1 MRKLLSTVTILF
13 CVAISIFSEDLGM
26 IVKYPVGGGTTWS
39 GSQINLK
46 LEFSLQKS
54 QYYEFGFTNDSSI
67 KLGTA
72 VTAIENLPLAK
83 DDAESVNGALK
94 ASADFSVYWKIVSG
108 YPLSLYLKASGPFTR
123 TAEDTVGY
131 SLLGSDNTVI
141 LGDGRENYNTYNT
154 DAYTDSALMLTYKP
168 DYDKQVFSDAD
179 VLELRI
185 ITNDIDNA
193 FANENS
199 SYSTVFTLSLE
210 VQN

>member
-1 MRKLLSTVTILF
+1 MRRLLSTVTILF
-13 CVAISIFSEDLGM
+13 CIAISIFSEDLGM
-26 IVKYPVGGGTTWS
+26 IVKYPDGGGNTWS
-39 GSQINLK
+39 GSKINLK
-46 LEFSLQKS
+46 LEFSLQKA

-108 YPLSLYLKASGPFTR
+108 YPLSLYLEASGPFTR
-123 TAEDTVGY
+123 TAGGTVGY

-141 LGDGRENYNTYNT
+141 LGDGRGNNTYNT
-154 DAYTDSALMLTYKP
+154 DAYKDRALMLTYKP